1 MSENVL
7 PIFFLGFLWCHFEF
21 IFAYGV
27 KEVWGSDLTS
37 LIYMQL
43 SSFPN
48 TTCWRNCLSS
58 LIVLPP
64 LSKIDHRCVDLFL
77 GCYPCLFVFIH
88 VYFCY
93 PCLPYHFDYW
103 SFPLLSWANC
113 RRWWGTGRPGMLQSV
128 GLQRAG
134 HNLVMNSYY
143 SLTSRRVMLPAL
155 FFSLKTALA
164 IPSLSWF
171 HINFRILCSVGNL
184 TGIIL
189 NL

>member
-7 PIFFLGFLWCHFEF
+7 PVFFLGFLWCHFEF

-27 KEVWGSDLTS
+27 REVWGSDLTS
-37 LIYMQL
+37 WIYMQL

-58 LIVLPP
+58 LTVLPP
-64 LSKIDHRCVDLFL
+64 LSKIDHRCVGLFL
-77 GCYPCLFVFIH
+77 GCYPCLFLFIH

-103 SFPLLSWANC
+103 SLLLSWANC
-113 RRWWGTGRPGMLQSV
+113 RRWWGTGRPGMLQSM

-134 HNLVMNSYY
+134 HHLAMNSYCC
-143 SLTSRRVMLPAL
+143 LKSRRVNLPAL
-155 FFSLKTALA
+155 FFSPGLL
-164 IPSLSWF
+164 WQFRVF
-171 HINFRILCSVGNL
+171 HGSI
-184 TGIIL
+184 
-189 NL
+189 